1 VWIGVGWVLV
11 VSWCWSAGWC
21 LPGQL
26 VGNDLVTIWG
36 LGLFG
41 VVFGLWLWDDFS
53 VIIRGHFYRLRE
65 YVYLF

>member
-1 VWIGVGWVLV
+1 MFG
-11 VSWCWSAGWC
+11 CWLC
-21 LPGQL
+21 VKLY
-26 VGNDLVTIWG
+26 NDLVTFWG